1 MATRYDHRTGKWVE
15 GLYRHWYEYDWWGV
29 RDTSGRPKLDHEYVN
44 PNIPIT
50 EEEEIG

>member
-1 MATRYDHRTGKWVE
+1 MATRYDRRTDKWVE
-15 GLYRHWYEYDWWGV
+15 GLDRHWYEYDWWGP
-29 RDTSGRPKLDHEYVN
+29 RDTSGRPKLDREYVN